1 MEHSAK
7 IPMVMMK
14 SQAAYRSRQGQGF
27 VPGFTLIELMIVVA
41 VVALLLA
48 LVMPGLLGTLGA
60 SKLTQAGDRMV
71 GFLSEAQSRAYG
83 QGRPVEVRF
92 YRVPSSEDSML
103 GAPAGGYFRGGLMLE
118 YFQPGETDPR
128 TGTAALARPLAVVR
142 QAMVVMPEGT
152 AMSENSQ
159 MSTLLGVATRP
170 SGQNVAA
177 AVETVMKTT
186 RGYEPFLP
194 LSEEYRSFV
203 LYPETTSLDS
213 ESKWHLAVVPEAD
226 ASRPP
231 TEVSNYYT
239 LLIDPVT
246 TRLSIYR
253 P

>member
-1 MEHSAK
+1 
-7 IPMVMMK
+7 MK
-14 SQAAYRSRQGQGF
+14 SHFIVKCRDLRKPAQ
-27 VPGFTLIELMIVVA
+27 GFTLIELMVVVA

-48 LVMPGLLGTLGA
+48 LVMPGLMGTLGA
-60 SKLTQAGDRMV
+60 SKLTQAGDKMA

-92 YRVPSSEDSML
+92 YRVPSSEDSL
-103 GAPAGGYFRGGLMLE
+103 YGAPAGGFFRGGLMLE

-128 TGTAALARPLAVVR
+128 TGTAALAHPLAVVR
-142 QAMVVMPEGT
+142 QAMVVLPEGT
-152 AMSENSQ
+152 AMSENAQ
-159 MSTLLGVATRP
+159 MSTLLGTATRP
-170 SGQNVAA
+170 ASQNAA
-177 AVETVMKTT
+177 ATVETVMKTAN
-186 RGYEPFLP
+186 GYEPFVP

-226 ASRPP
+226 AARPP
-231 TEVSNYYT
+231 AAVTNYYT
-239 LLIDPVT
+239 LLVDPVT

>member
-1 MEHSAK
+1 
-7 IPMVMMK
+7 MMK
-14 SQAAYRSRQGQGF
+14 SHSICGTRNHREPAN
-27 VPGFTLIELMIVVA
+27 GFTLIELMVVVA

-48 LVMPGLLGTLGA
+48 LVMPGLMGTLGA
-60 SKLTQAGDRMV
+60 SKLTQAGDKMA

-92 YRVPSSEDSML
+92 YRVPSAEDSMQ
-103 GAPAGGYFRGGLMLE
+103 GAPAGGFFRGGLMLE

-142 QAMVVMPEGT
+142 QAMVVLPEGT
-152 AMSENSQ
+152 AMSEDAQ
-159 MSTLLGVATRP
+159 MSTLLGLATRP
-170 SGQNVAA
+170 SGQNAMV
-177 AVETVMKTT
+177 VETVMKTAN
-186 RGYEPFLP
+186 GYEPFLP

-213 ESKWHLAVVPEAD
+213 ESKWHLAVVPETD
-226 ASRPP
+226 AARPP
-231 TEVSNYYT
+231 AAVTNYYT
-239 LLIDPVT
+239 LLVDPVT